1 MNQSISATYGFFI
14 IPIIIL
20 KASGMPIPLYPLLN
34 EKLLWY
40 IEKSTQ
46 CLKYKITQLPFLWP
60 NHQATLWFDCGL
72 LCSFAKEKDE
82 HS

>member
-34 EKLLWY
+34 EK
-40 IEKSTQ
+40 
-46 CLKYKITQLPFLWP
+46 
-60 NHQATLWFDCGL
+60 
-72 LCSFAKEKDE
+72 
-82 HS
+82 